1 MCHLT
6 TLVMQKL
13 SSPSINNK
21 LKGFKVA
28 KEVLMADRLDG
39 DRLDAGN
46 QGILFN
52 ISTLFFNIS
61 MLVTAILELLWQLK
75 TKTHHNGVGYFFHVL
90 FNISNSQEM
99 SLCTAK
105 ANFNL

>member
-1 MCHLT
+1 
-6 TLVMQKL
+6 MQKL

-75 TKTHHNGVGYFFHVL
+75 MKTHHNESGLFFPC
-90 FNISNSQEM
+90 II
-99 SLCTAK
+99 
-105 ANFNL
+105 